1 LQRQLALAL
10 EKNENKF
17 QIQGKANAVVEM
29 LIKALKFE
37 WKYLNPYLL
46 SISTHKDQKKIKDRF
61 WKTTQSKNRLMQFY
75 RFLLNPISKK
85 KCPNLLCV

>member
-1 LQRQLALAL
+1 MKGVLNGEPKNVEICFWLQRQLALAL

-46 SISTHKDQKKIKDRF
+46 SISTHLDNRKDKKGFLSIK
-61 WKTTQSKNRLMQFY
+61 S
-75 RFLLNPISKK
+75 FL
-85 KCPNLLCV
+85 